1 MILSYFDPSQEVT
14 LLVDASTKG
23 LGAAKN
29 GRQIAFTSKVLTGV
43 EARYANKVTEMLS
56 VVFGCEK
63 FHTYLFGQSFTVE
76 TDHKSL
82 ESFHLKHLCQRLQ
95 CFRRCF

>member
-43 EARYANKVTEMLS
+43 EARYANKVRNCYLLYSDVKSSTL
-56 VVFGCEK
+56 
-63 FHTYLFGQSFTVE
+63 TYLDNHSQ
-76 TDHKSL
+76 
-82 ESFHLKHLCQRLQ
+82 LKRTINP
-95 CFRRCF
+95 